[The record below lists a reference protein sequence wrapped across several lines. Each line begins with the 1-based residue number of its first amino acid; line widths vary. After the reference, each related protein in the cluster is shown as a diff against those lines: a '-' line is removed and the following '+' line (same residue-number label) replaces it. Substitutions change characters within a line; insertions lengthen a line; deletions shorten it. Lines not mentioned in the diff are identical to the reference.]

1 MNKKT
6 AGRISAMAMASMMMM
21 SVCVVNASA
30 EENEPIT
37 QLNLK
42 KTVTTDGNTYQP
54 NTSFSFHVE
63 NGEAAENWRDNVV
76 YAGVTGG
83 ITATQTIGFQPSGE
97 DTLAAAYSKNATLEI
112 NAGVF
117 EHAGVYHY
125 VVTED
130 AGSYEGIDYDTAG
143 RDVYLF
149 VYNGADGALYVGNV
163 ITENN
168 GEKGDLEFIN
178 DYGAENDTT
187 HDVTIKKTITGNQ
200 GVKNKS
206 FEFKVAVNGGQGE
219 LYKVVVKKNANA
231 QALTEYITSNEA
243 ETSYQISDT
252 GSITIY
258 GLTESDKY
266 TVTETDANKDG
277 YTTTIDGETTAT
289 GTKTG
294 TTKED
299 GTVVQY
305 VNEKD
310 AAVVTGVANKYTP
323 YVLLVGAAG
332 AFGSVFFR
340 RKRA

>member
-83 ITATQTIGFQPSGE
+83 ITASQTIGFQPSGE

-117 EHAGVYHY
+117 EH
-125 VVTED
+125 
-130 AGSYEGIDYDTAG
+130 
-143 RDVYLF
+143 
-149 VYNGADGALYVGNV
+149 YVGNV

-310 AAVVTGVANKYTP
+310 AAVVTGVAKKYTP

>member
-21 SVCVVNASA
+21 SVCVVNAAA

-83 ITATQTIGFQPSGE
+83 IKGTQTIGFQPSGE
-97 DTLAAAYSKNATLEI
+97 DTLAAVYSKNATLEI
-112 NAGVF
+112 NAEVF

-178 DYGAENDTT
+178 DYGAENDKT

-277 YTTTIDGETTAT
+277 YTTMIDGETTAT

-310 AAVVTGVANKYTP
+310 AAVVTGVAKKYTP

-332 AFGSVFFR
+332 ALGSVFFR

>member
-21 SVCVVNASA
+21 SVCVVNAAA

-83 ITATQTIGFQPSGE
+83 IKATQTIGFQPSGE
-97 DTLAAAYSKNATLEI
+97 DTLAAVYSKNATLEI
-112 NAGVF
+112 NAEVF

-266 TVTETDANKDG
+266 NVTETDANKDG

-310 AAVVTGVANKYTP
+310 AAVVTGVAKKYTP

-332 AFGSVFFR
+332 ALGSVFFR

>member
-21 SVCVVNASA
+21 SVCVVNAAA

-83 ITATQTIGFQPSGE
+83 ITASQTIGFQPSGE

-112 NAGVF
+112 NAEVF

-178 DYGAENDTT
+178 DYGAENDTP
-187 HDVTIKKTITGNQ
+187 HDVTIKKTITGIQ
-200 GVKNKS
+200 
-206 FEFKVAVNGGQGE
+206 
-219 LYKVVVKKNANA
+219 
-231 QALTEYITSNEA
+231 
-243 ETSYQISDT
+243 
-252 GSITIY
+252 
-258 GLTESDKY
+258 
-266 TVTETDANKDG
+266 
-277 YTTTIDGETTAT
+277 
-289 GTKTG
+289 
-294 TTKED
+294 
-299 GTVVQY
+299 VQLQFM
-305 VNEKD
+305 D
-310 AAVVTGVANKYTP
+310 
-323 YVLLVGAAG
+323 
-332 AFGSVFFR
+332 
-340 RKRA
+340 

>member
-1 MNKKT
+1 M
-6 AGRISAMAMASMMMM
+6 
-21 SVCVVNASA
+21 
-30 EENEPIT
+30 
-37 QLNLK
+37 
-42 KTVTTDGNTYQP
+42 
-54 NTSFSFHVE
+54 
-63 NGEAAENWRDNVV
+63 
-76 YAGVTGG
+76 
-83 ITATQTIGFQPSGE
+83 
-97 DTLAAAYSKNATLEI
+97 
-112 NAGVF
+112 
-117 EHAGVYHY
+117 
-125 VVTED
+125 
-130 AGSYEGIDYDTAG
+130 
-143 RDVYLF
+143 
-149 VYNGADGALYVGNV
+149 
-163 ITENN
+163 
-168 GEKGDLEFIN
+168 
-178 DYGAENDTT
+178 
-187 HDVTIKKTITGNQ
+187 
-200 GVKNKS
+200 
-206 FEFKVAVNGGQGE
+206 NGGQGE

-310 AAVVTGVANKYTP
+310 AAVVTGVAKKYTP
-323 YVLLVGAAG
+323 YVLLVVAAG

-340 RKRA
+340 RKKSMINETTEGQEAGEQREELFFKVIEAGNKILEILAGALYYSYASLWCLFIMGYLPGQPTCVYQWRIDEI

>member
-1 MNKKT
+1 M
-6 AGRISAMAMASMMMM
+6 
-21 SVCVVNASA
+21 
-30 EENEPIT
+30 
-37 QLNLK
+37 
-42 KTVTTDGNTYQP
+42 
-54 NTSFSFHVE
+54 
-63 NGEAAENWRDNVV
+63 
-76 YAGVTGG
+76 
-83 ITATQTIGFQPSGE
+83 
-97 DTLAAAYSKNATLEI
+97 
-112 NAGVF
+112 
-117 EHAGVYHY
+117 
-125 VVTED
+125 
-130 AGSYEGIDYDTAG
+130 
-143 RDVYLF
+143 
-149 VYNGADGALYVGNV
+149 
-163 ITENN
+163 
-168 GEKGDLEFIN
+168 
-178 DYGAENDTT
+178 
-187 HDVTIKKTITGNQ
+187 
-200 GVKNKS
+200 
-206 FEFKVAVNGGQGE
+206 NGGQGE

-266 TVTETDANKDG
+266 TVTETYANKDG

-310 AAVVTGVANKYTP
+310 AAVVTGVAKKYTP

>member
-21 SVCVVNASA
+21 SVCVVNAAA

-130 AGSYEGIDYDTAG
+130 AGSYEGIDYDTAS

-168 GEKGDLEFIN
+168 GEKVILNLSMIM
-178 DYGAENDTT
+178 
-187 HDVTIKKTITGNQ
+187 
-200 GVKNKS
+200 
-206 FEFKVAVNGGQGE
+206 
-219 LYKVVVKKNANA
+219 
-231 QALTEYITSNEA
+231 
-243 ETSYQISDT
+243 
-252 GSITIY
+252 
-258 GLTESDKY
+258 
-266 TVTETDANKDG
+266 
-277 YTTTIDGETTAT
+277 
-289 GTKTG
+289 
-294 TTKED
+294 
-299 GTVVQY
+299 VQ
-305 VNEKD
+305 KMIQ
-310 AAVVTGVANKYTP
+310 
-323 YVLLVGAAG
+323 
-332 AFGSVFFR
+332 R
-340 RKRA
+340 MM

>member
-21 SVCVVNASA
+21 SVCVVNAAA

-83 ITATQTIGFQPSGE
+83 IKATQTIGFQPSGE
-97 DTLAAAYSKNATLEI
+97 DTLAAVYSKNATLEI
-112 NAGVF
+112 NAEVF

-149 VYNGADGALYVGNV
+149 VYNGADGALYDRILPLLGQQPNLLPAETLLEQPEQLQV
-163 ITENN
+163 I
-168 GEKGDLEFIN
+168 LP
-178 DYGAENDTT
+178 AALL
-187 HDVTIKKTITGNQ
+187 
-200 GVKNKS
+200 
-206 FEFKVAVNGGQGE
+206 VAT
-219 LYKVVVKKNANA
+219 L
-231 QALTEYITSNEA
+231 EA
-243 ETSYQISDT
+243 EVP
-252 GSITIY
+252 
-258 GLTESDKY
+258 L
-266 TVTETDANKDG
+266 NK
-277 YTTTIDGETTAT
+277 
-289 GTKTG
+289 
-294 TTKED
+294 
-299 GTVVQY
+299 
-305 VNEKD
+305 
-310 AAVVTGVANKYTP
+310 
-323 YVLLVGAAG
+323 
-332 AFGSVFFR
+332 
-340 RKRA
+340 